1 MWLLRRSISE
11 WYIVSIRHWH
21 LTIYQGKQAVSQGEP
36 LYYSALVLLTSE
48 VKNYTSRF
56 WYGHKRLS
64 FGNCTNPLRLFDCE
78 TGGFAWKCR
87 LNLPPSKFF
96 CGKKLTVILLTGK
109 GAKGV
114 WTIRMYKSTTTDL
127 SSDKYFLRHVVLRL
141 LSSHK
146 SWLGI
151 TFDICYK
158 TATHGG
164 TYSSIH
170 V

>member
-56 WYGHKRLS
+56 WCRHKRLS

-78 TGGFAWKCR
+78 TGVFAWKCR

-96 CGKKLTVILLTGK
+96 CRKKLTVILLTGK

-127 SSDKYFLRHVVLRL
+127 SPDKYFLRHVVLRL
-141 LSSHK
+141 LSWQILARDH
-146 SWLGI
+146 
-151 TFDICYK
+151 ICWHLLQNCDTWRYLVK
-158 TATHGG
+158 RT
-164 TYSSIH
+164 
-170 V
+170 